1 MNRLLGTIFA
11 LCLPALAFAQDVPRV
26 RSAIPPPQ
34 FDHRPNPPAHEF
46 IVSRNEAI
54 RRCKSLVGWATDAC
68 TKEIITP
75 WSIECFIVAFDAP
88 TLRHERGHCNQ
99 FRAGITGDVHP
110 GWIGNS
116 SSSYRS
122 NQDGNQG
129 S

>member
-11 LCLPALAFAQDVPRV
+11 LCLPALAFAQDVPRI

-34 FDHRPNPPAHEF
+34 FDHRPNPPAREL

-68 TKEIITP
+68 AKKVEQ
-75 WSIECFIVAFDAP
+75 ECFIVAFDAE

-99 FRAGITGDVHP
+99 FRAGIEGDVHP
-110 GWIGNS
+110 GWIV
-116 SSSYRS
+116 RES

-129 S
+129 FR